1 VLDGNNGESM
11 SAISVE
17 VRNED
22 IIRKNLEKTGED
34 LPRYLQG
41 ARIEI
46 TDGILNTK
54 GLRSYPGATE
64 ANMPPVPFYIRGR
77 GMQYKSG
84 NNNKSQRLGTRW
96 QSIPYGKIGM
106 KISNPVTY
114 APYVHGEHEQA
125 GHMAKKGWKKLFSV
139 AKQKTGF
146 IRDVYNKWVDQL
158 LRKHGLL

>member
-1 VLDGNNGESM
+1 M

-17 VRNED
+17 VVNED
-22 IIRKNLEKTGED
+22 VVRKNLEKVGGD

-64 ANMPPVPFYIRGR
+64 ANQPPVPFYIRGR
-77 GMQYKSG
+77 GMQYKFG
-84 NNNKSQRLGTRW
+84 NNNKSQRLGTQW

-106 KISNPVTY
+106 KISNKVTY
-114 APYVHGEHEQA
+114 APYVHGEETQA
-125 GHMAKKGWKKLFSV
+125 GAMARIGWRKLFSV
-139 AKQKTGF
+139 AKEKTGF
-146 IRDVYNKWVDQL
+146 IRDVYNNWVDQL